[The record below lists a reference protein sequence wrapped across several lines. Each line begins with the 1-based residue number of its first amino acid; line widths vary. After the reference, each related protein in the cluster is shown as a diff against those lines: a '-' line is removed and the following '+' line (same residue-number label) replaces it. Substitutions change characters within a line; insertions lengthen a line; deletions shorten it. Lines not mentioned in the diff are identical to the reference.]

1 MKKQLLSIAL
11 AGAMMASMSV
21 NVMAKK
27 SRVYLSRSKIS
38 AVQGKKYTLK
48 MRGTSRKVKWSSTK
62 KSVASVTSKGKIT
75 AKKAGTAYV
84 KAKVGGKTYKCKVTV
99 KKPVISAKKA
109 TLYVGMVKNLKLNN
123 NALKVQWI
131 TDNTQVA
138 TVTKSGK
145 VTAVAPG
152 TAYIQ
157 AVVNKRKYTCRIK
170 ILTPT
175 ISKTDLSVA
184 VGDSKQLTLKYN
196 RADVNWTS
204 SNDEVAEV
212 DADGNVSG
220 ITAGTAT
227 ISAAVSN
234 VVLSCNVTVNES
246 TASTT
251 AATDT
256 QTQETTQETETVR
269 TPTTASSTSSSS
281 AATTD
286 ARSTTRTTYTNGV
299 VGQTIKASSKIGSGS
314 FSSSD
319 TSVAIVSKSGLV
331 MPFKAG
337 DVTITNDDTG
347 DSLDI
352 TITDPGN
359 VRVGVDI
366 SRHNGSVDF
375 NKMKNAGIQFA
386 IIRGGNTLKKL
397 KTTTSKGIDLN
408 LKTNIDKAEAAG
420 MDYGVYWYM
429 NSSDNKGLM
438 SVDEARAQANQL
450 GATLKSYQTS
460 HFTLPVYLDLEET
473 KALIHG
479 STKADKAAYIQS
491 LCQAFSETLAN
502 YGFTNIGIYSSTSWY
517 NNYLQND
524 YFVSNFGSYWLAHYG
539 YNSVS
544 GAKIGHYTAIP
555 SWKYNGN
562 LYWPDIWQTGSDFKI
577 SGVSG
582 YVDMNYRY
590 LS

>member
-11 AGAMMASMSV
+11 AGAMMASMSMPA
-21 NVMAKK
+21 MAKK

-38 AVQGKKYTLK
+38 AIQGKKYTLK
-48 MRGTSRKVKWSSTK
+48 MRGTKRKAKWSSTK

-84 KAKVGGKTYKCKVTV
+84 KAKVGGKTYKCKVSV
-99 KKPVISAKKA
+99 KKPSISAKKA
-109 TLYVGMVKNLKLNN
+109 TLYVGMVKNLKIKN
-123 NALKVQWI
+123 NAFKVQWI

-138 TVTKSGK
+138 TVSQSGK
-145 VTAVAPG
+145 VTAIAPG

-157 AVVNKRKYTCRIK
+157 AVINNKKYTCRIK
-170 ILTPT
+170 IPTPT
-175 ISKTDLSVA
+175 ISKSDLSVN
-184 VGDSKQLTLKYN
+184 VGDSKQLSLKYN
-196 RADVNWTS
+196 SADVDWTS

-220 ITAGTAT
+220 IASGTAVIT
-227 ISAAVSN
+227 AAVSN
-234 VVLSCNVTVNES
+234 VVLTCNVTVNEN
-246 TASTT
+246 TATNT
-251 AATDT
+251 AQ
-256 QTQETTQETETVR
+256 QTEEPSQQTETTGNHA
-269 TPTTASSTSSSS
+269 PTTASSTSSST
-281 AATTD
+281 AATAD
-286 ARSTTRTTYTNGV
+286 ARSTTRTTYTDGV

-375 NKMKNAGIQFA
+375 NKMKNAGIQYA

-450 GATLKSYQTS
+450 GSTLQSYQTS
-460 HFTLPVYLDLEET
+460 HFTLPIYLDLEET

-544 GAKIGHYTAIP
+544 GAKIGHYTAVP

-590 LS
+590 IS